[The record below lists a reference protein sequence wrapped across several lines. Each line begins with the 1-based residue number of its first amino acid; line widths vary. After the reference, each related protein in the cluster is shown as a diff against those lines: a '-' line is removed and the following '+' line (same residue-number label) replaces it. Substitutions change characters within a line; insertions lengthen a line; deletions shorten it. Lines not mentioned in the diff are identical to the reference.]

1 MDNEID
7 YHYIFIGGTGRS
19 GTNVTRE
26 IIASHS
32 QVASFPFEYR
42 FIIDPDGIIDFY
54 NSFSTTWSPFMA
66 DIKIKRLYKFLLNLA
81 VKKDDKENYTD
92 WELAKWFP
100 EYLKNVDV
108 LISNVKSFEYH
119 GLWPGAKGDSSNYN
133 IWFSGHKSKER
144 LSRILGG
151 FIKNNI
157 NLFLDEKRRKYF
169 VEDNTWNIL
178 FARELFEL
186 IPEAKFIHI
195 IRDPR
200 DVVASMIKQSW
211 CPSELD
217 KTINFY
223 LSIIEK
229 CIDNTNLIPAD
240 RVLLIKLEDI
250 VKDYHNTIQKL
261 FRFIGIEDEYL
272 YVDNILSDESFGRW
286 KREFS
291 RKEIS
296 LLNKKLKRY
305 LELLG
310 YQI

>member
-250 VKDYHNTIQKL
+250 VKHYHNTIQKL